1 MSASSSLIPAS
12 LINEAAATFAAPFLN
27 DGPSYRRTTAIV
39 VAAVATPKGELG
51 TAFSTP
57 LDAMPKAAMSWL
69 V

>member
-1 MSASSSLIPAS
+1 MSARSSLIPAS
-12 LINEAAATFAAPFLN
+12 LINEAATALAAPFLN

-39 VAAVATPKGELG
+39 VAAVATPKGEPA

-57 LDAMPKAAMSWL
+57 LDAIPKAAMSWL